1 MRPLR
6 YGSEMIRKPNR
17 LKYYDYS
24 SSGYYFLTICT
35 KNMKYIFGKV
45 TNGKMGLNIN
55 GKIVLDCLHRI
66 PIIYS
71 GVMIDEFVIMPNHI
85 HLIMIVE
92 TDYRTDD
99 RSKMYVS
106 KVIQQFKR
114 TITMKVKKQSKVQNP
129 IWQRYFYDRI
139 IKNEIE
145 LYNIRKYI
153 KENPI
158 KWELEKSENIDYDMI
173 L

>member
-1 MRPLR
+1 
-6 YGSEMIRKPNR
+6 
-17 LKYYDYS
+17 
-24 SSGYYFLTICT
+24 
-35 KNMKYIFGKV
+35 MKYIFGKV

-85 HLIMIVE
+85 YLIMIVE

-106 KVIQQFKR
+106 KVI
-114 TITMKVKKQSKVQNP
+114 
-129 IWQRYFYDRI
+129 
-139 IKNEIE
+139 
-145 LYNIRKYI
+145 
-153 KENPI
+153 
-158 KWELEKSENIDYDMI
+158 
-173 L
+173 

>member
-1 MRPLR
+1 
-6 YGSEMIRKPNR
+6 
-17 LKYYDYS
+17 
-24 SSGYYFLTICT
+24 
-35 KNMKYIFGKV
+35 
-45 TNGKMGLNIN
+45 
-55 GKIVLDCLHRI
+55 
-66 PIIYS
+66 
-71 GVMIDEFVIMPNHI
+71 
-85 HLIMIVE
+85 
-92 TDYRTDD
+92 
-99 RSKMYVS
+99 
-106 KVIQQFKR
+106 
-114 TITMKVKKQSKVQNP
+114 MKVKKQSKVQNP